1 MPIRASLTTSLLLIA
16 LLLSAVGAH
25 AQDIDKRP
33 PDRIQTE
40 RAVSTFAGIGL
51 GAFLPMRESFR
62 LNYSTDLAGV
72 PLEVLGFVQFPITER
87 TITHVQIRFTRRE
100 ANFIENSEIR
110 MVQLEPSMRYY
121 LQPPSI
127 DKTEEGDRKT
137 EFGLFAGFG
146 GQISRTTVYG
156 IVQETPDGN
165 DPHPRE
171 VTKDHYNL
179 GIGVDLGLTYP
190 FSLASFV
197 DAGIHVSTYLNDP
210 VKLGGLGNLGGVS
223 FNVAYRFGF

>member
-1 MPIRASLTTSLLLIA
+1 MPSRAFVLTVVLLMI
-16 LLLSAVGAH
+16 LLQGAPRAE
-25 AQDIDKRP
+25 AQEPEKRP
-33 PDRIQTE
+33 SDLMPLTPAIT
-40 RAVSTFAGIGL
+40 TYAGLGL

-87 TITHVQIRFTRRE
+87 TITHVQVRFTRRE